1 MLVFK
6 RLLTFTAAASQPY
19 YAPVLSPLEQSK
31 DLQTAGCMLV
41 AHTFNSL
48 DPAQLEVS
56 YDRTMSEILYSP
68 ST

>member
-1 MLVFK
+1 M
-6 RLLTFTAAASQPY
+6 RLIFFTAASSQPY
-19 YAPVLSPLEQSK
+19 FAPVLSPLEQLK
-31 DLQTAGCMLV
+31 DLQTAGCMLA
-41 AHTFNSL
+41 AHTFNGL